1 MNDNKCAETA
11 NQNPCGHI
19 DYEDLL
25 MEMQEQM

>member
-1 MNDNKCAETA
+1 MNDNKRTETT
-11 NQNPCGHI
+11 NQNPCGNI